1 MPFYSYKLINGRG
14 EVETGTRHAKG
25 EAVIVEA
32 LQRKGCIPLEL
43 KEIREPGWL
52 ALKGSRKSQRMNL
65 RQLLLFTSELT
76 VLVQSGLPLDQS
88 LLIVAQL
95 TEQDEQLNTQVLQLV
110 DDINTGLPLSEA
122 MGNQPESFNS
132 FYLSMVKAGEMGGDL
147 GGSLNSLTGHLKK
160 TQEIKQT
167 VVSAIIYPV
176 ILVIMSV
183 ISMAVMLVFVVPQF
197 KQMFENAD
205 QALPVLTQIV
215 LAVADATLRY
225 GWVMVPFVMV
235 LVGVIG
241 MQLKDPKG
249 QARWERRLLKTPLLG
264 EIIINK
270 EVAAFS
276 RSLETLLVNGV
287 HIDKALRLVKDTVSH
302 SLTGDLV
309 KQTIGQLKEGGKLS
323 ETLMASDWFPIM
335 AGQLIRVGEETGNLD
350 EMLSRVAELYEN
362 EVQIAI
368 QRLLSILEPLL
379 IVVLGLIIGTIIV
392 SILLAILSVNDLAF

>member
-25 EAVIVEA
+25 EEVIVQA
-32 LQRKGCIPLEL
+32 LQRKGCILLEL
-43 KEIREPGWL
+43 KVVRESGWL
-52 ALKGSRKSQRMNL
+52 ALKSFRQSPRMNL

-95 TEQDEQLNTQVLQLV
+95 TEQDEQLNTQVLQLA

-225 GWVMVPFVMV
+225 GWIMVPFVMV

-302 SLTGDLV
+302 SLMADLV

>member
-1 MPFYSYKLINGRG
+1 
-14 EVETGTRHAKG
+14 V
-25 EAVIVEA
+25 V
-32 LQRKGCIPLEL
+32 
-43 KEIREPGWL
+43 REPGWL
-52 ALKGSRKSQRMNL
+52 ALKGSGQSPRLNL
-65 RQLLLFTSELT
+65 RQLLLLTSELT

-122 MGNQPESFNS
+122 MGNRPESFNS

-205 QALPVLTQIV
+205 QALPLLTQIV

-249 QARWERRLLKTPLLG
+249 QVRWERRLLKTPLLG

-287 HIDKALRLVKDTVSH
+287 HIDKALRLVRDTVSH
-302 SLTGDLV
+302 SLTADLV

>member
-25 EAVIVEA
+25 EEVIVEA

-205 QALPVLTQIV
+205 QALPLLTQIV
-215 LAVADATLRY
+215 LAVADATLGY

-287 HIDKALRLVKDTVSH
+287 HIDKALRLVRDTVSH
-302 SLTGDLV
+302 SLMADLV

>member
-25 EAVIVEA
+25 EEVIVEA

-225 GWVMVPFVMV
+225 GWIMVPFVMV

-287 HIDKALRLVKDTVSH
+287 HIDKALRLVRDTVSH
-302 SLTGDLV
+302 SLMADLV

>member
-1 MPFYSYKLINGRG
+1 
-14 EVETGTRHAKG
+14 
-25 EAVIVEA
+25 
-32 LQRKGCIPLEL
+32 
-43 KEIREPGWL
+43 
-52 ALKGSRKSQRMNL
+52 
-65 RQLLLFTSELT
+65 
-76 VLVQSGLPLDQS
+76 
-88 LLIVAQL
+88 
-95 TEQDEQLNTQVLQLV
+95 
-110 DDINTGLPLSEA
+110 
-122 MGNQPESFNS
+122 
-132 FYLSMVKAGEMGGDL
+132 MVKAGEMGGDL

-205 QALPVLTQIV
+205 QALPLLTQIV
-215 LAVADATLRY
+215 LAVADATLGY

-249 QARWERRLLKTPLLG
+249 QARWERRLLKIPLLG

-287 HIDKALRLVKDTVSH
+287 HIDKALRLVRDTVSH
-302 SLTGDLV
+302 SLMADLV

>member
-1 MPFYSYKLINGRG
+1 M
-14 EVETGTRHAKG
+14 
-25 EAVIVEA
+25 
-32 LQRKGCIPLEL
+32 
-43 KEIREPGWL
+43 
-52 ALKGSRKSQRMNL
+52 
-65 RQLLLFTSELT
+65 
-76 VLVQSGLPLDQS
+76 LVQSGLPLDQS

-122 MGNQPESFNS
+122 MENQPESFNS

-160 TQEIKQT
+160 TQAIKQT

-205 QALPVLTQIV
+205 QALPLLTQIV

-225 GWVMVPFVMV
+225 GWVMVPLVMV

-241 MQLKDPKG
+241 MQLKNPKG
-249 QARWERRLLKTPLLG
+249 QANWERRLLKIPLLG

-287 HIDKALRLVKDTVSH
+287 HIDKALRLVRDTVSH
-302 SLTGDLV
+302 SLTADLV

-379 IVVLGLIIGTIIV
+379 IVVLGLVIGTIIV